1 MKQTSCP
8 DSGDPKP
15 VLPGWV
21 GVCGAGMEDAVC
33 KLQALPHGSCPRG
46 VPLSRPS
53 ALAAP
58 FPSHHLG
65 VGWGRFDG
73 ITEEV
78 TRAWAKLGLPAPAL
92 GSLFLLFCSLPPP
105 RQHSLYGSW
114 QGLSGPSLL
123 LSFFPPLGSW

>member
-33 KLQALPHGSCPRG
+33 RLQALPHGSCSRA

-53 ALAAP
+53 ALADP

-65 VGWGRFDG
+65 VGWGVPLVCR
-73 ITEEV
+73 
-78 TRAWAKLGLPAPAL
+78 
-92 GSLFLLFCSLPPP
+92 
-105 RQHSLYGSW
+105 
-114 QGLSGPSLL
+114 LSGSNASGPGV
-123 LSFFPPLGSW
+123 F